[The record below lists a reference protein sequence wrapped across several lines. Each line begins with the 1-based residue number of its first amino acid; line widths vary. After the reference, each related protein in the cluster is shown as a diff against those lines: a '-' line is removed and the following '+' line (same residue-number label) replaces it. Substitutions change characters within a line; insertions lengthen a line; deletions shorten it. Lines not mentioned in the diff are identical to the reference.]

1 MNLTSSF
8 HIPCARPPEEN
19 LGRIPESL
27 HELMK
32 PENRHFLDEL
42 HEEAWEVR
50 WSRLGGW
57 RLMLSFAIFCWGNE
71 GKSTWKAFF
80 FLQAKATTWKVDS
93 LEGRNPTF
101 EEWGCGYGQWGH
113 TFNVAV

>member
-1 MNLTSSF
+1 
-8 HIPCARPPEEN
+8 
-19 LGRIPESL
+19 
-27 HELMK
+27 MK

-42 HEEAWEVR
+42 HEEAWEVD
-50 WSRLGGW
+50 WSRLEVDV
-57 RLMLSFAIFCWGNE
+57 SFAIFVGE
-71 GKSTWKAFF
+71 TKASQLGKHV
-80 FLQAKATTWKVDS
+80 FLQATMWKVDS